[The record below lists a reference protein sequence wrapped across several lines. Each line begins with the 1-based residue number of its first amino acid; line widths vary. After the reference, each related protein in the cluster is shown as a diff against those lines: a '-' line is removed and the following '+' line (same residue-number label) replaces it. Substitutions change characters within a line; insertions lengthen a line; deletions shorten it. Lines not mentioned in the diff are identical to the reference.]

1 MIHDPYLLPGI
12 PPESA
17 GAAAGEIFAA
27 PASPSEPVG
36 PPSEPVGM
44 EAKPNISTG
53 DHKNPA
59 MEAVL
64 ALRVRQIEEFGHTP
78 ESDAAAPLR
87 HFAQELARAAQAF
100 AEDVQFNK
108 PTDHMHRHLV
118 KLGALAL
125 AAIDRV
131 AIIPFPTS
139 QTGEHHG

>member
-1 MIHDPYLLPGI
+1 MIHDNSPFSGNRPGT
-12 PPESA
+12 
-17 GAAAGEIFAA
+17 GAAEAGEIYPAA
-27 PASPSEPVG
+27 PSFVPV
-36 PPSEPVGM
+36 
-44 EAKPNISTG
+44 A
-53 DHKNPA
+53 A

-78 ESDAAAPLR
+78 ESDAAAPLA
-87 HFAQELARAAQAF
+87 HFANELRLAAQAF